1 MRCYA
6 PGPDGG
12 ANSAPLDH
20 LVGFRGE
27 EGKGEREEKGI
38 GKGRGRKKG
47 NGKGSEREKK
57 GRKGDGDKR
66 RKGRKEEKVKGKG
79 GILCSCFFRKN
90 PAVQ

>member
-6 PGPDGG
+6 PDPDVG

-38 GKGRGRKKG
+38 GKGRGGKKG
-47 NGKGSEREKK
+47 NGK
-57 GRKGDGDKR
+57 
-66 RKGRKEEKVKGKG
+66 
-79 GILCSCFFRKN
+79 
-90 PAVQ
+90 

>member
-6 PGPDGG
+6 PDPDGG

-38 GKGRGRKKG
+38 GKGRG
-47 NGKGSEREKK
+47 
-57 GRKGDGDKR
+57 
-66 RKGRKEEKVKGKG
+66 GRKEMEVKGKRRG
-79 GILCSCFFRKN
+79 GKEMGTNGGREGKKKK
-90 PAVQ
+90 